1 MCVLNYGALSHYPVL
16 NKDWY
21 ESLPDDLREIFDGCM
36 VDYLATTRQWHTE
49 VENATQ
55 EMLKTDTSIMK
66 EAYVPT
72 EEEKALWIDPIVP
85 LWDELADY
93 AGADIVKQVREMN
106 GR

>member
-1 MCVLNYGALSHYPVL
+1 
-16 NKDWY
+16 
-21 ESLPDDLREIFDGCM
+21 
-36 VDYLATTRQWHTE
+36 
-49 VENATQ
+49 
-55 EMLKTDTSIMK
+55 MK

-72 EEEKALWIDPIVP
+72 EAEKALWIEPIVP